1 MLRLSAGTQRS
12 AQCLA
17 ATRASALS
25 MMRKIWVE
33 EDGGGHL
40 HDKERK
46 SGSFAKDGYFS
57 DSPRALRVLS
67 GDLVSERCSKALSHY
82 PGMKYEQAC
91 ANTGVHSPSW
101 PWQISVV
108 PMVPSTKTAL
118 LVIS

>member
-1 MLRLSAGTQRS
+1 M
-12 AQCLA
+12 
-17 ATRASALS
+17 
-25 MMRKIWVE
+25 
-33 EDGGGHL
+33 GGGHL

-46 SGSFAKDGYFS
+46 SGSIAKDGYFT
-57 DSPRALRVLS
+57 DSAHALRALS
-67 GDLVSERCSKALSHY
+67 GDLVSEKCSKALSHY
-82 PGMKYEQAC
+82 PGIKYEQPC